1 MVQSSFVKAC
11 RDSREVPAPRKD
23 VAVHVEATFSLGMV
37 GGARTFSPRKCDKG
51 KYLGFCT
58 NFLCHNALVHTQ
70 KLQYIIQLQ

>member
-1 MVQSSFVKAC
+1 MIQISFVKAC
-11 RDSREVPAPRKD
+11 RDPREVPAPGED
-23 VAVHVEATFSLGMV
+23 VAVHIEATFSLGMV
-37 GGARTFSPRKCDKG
+37 GEARTFSPRKRDQE